1 LASYLQDRAVG
12 HRIES
17 VVFTAISA
25 LKTVTIAPTELFGGQ
40 ISAVA
45 RHGKFLDISVM
56 PVAGEDPSG
65 VEPRRPLHLVIHL
78 ARAGWLRYREQLPGL
93 VPRRGKGPLAMQ
105 LRCSDGSGF
114 ELTEAGTK
122 KGLAVYIVHEAA
134 EVSGVAR
141 LGPDALAVSPADFAT
156 RIRSHRAQL
165 KGVLT
170 DQRIICGMG
179 NAYSDEVLHT
189 AKLSPF
195 AMGARLNDSQ
205 LQQLYAAMRDVLED
219 ALLRSVGMQAAE
231 LKKEKHSGLRV
242 HGRTDLPCPVCQDTI
257 REVSFADSSLQYCPG
272 CQTGGKLL
280 ADRRLSRLLK

>member
-1 LASYLQDRAVG
+1 MPELPEVHALASCLQDRAVG

-17 VVFTAISA
+17 VLFTAISA
-25 LKTVTIAPTELFGGQ
+25 LKTVTVATTELAGGQ
-40 ISAVA
+40 IYAVA
-45 RHGKFLDISVM
+45 RHGKFLDISVL

-65 VEPRRPLHLVIHL
+65 LAEPRRPLHLVIHL
-78 ARAGWLRYREQLPGL
+78 ARAGWLRYREQLSGL

-105 LRCSDGSGF
+105 LRLSDGSGF

-134 EVSGVAR
+134 EVPGIAR
-141 LGPDALAVSPADFAT
+141 LGPDALAVSPADFAS

-170 DQRIICGMG
+170 NQRIIAGIG
-179 NAYSDEVLHT
+179 NAYSDEVLHA

-195 AMGARLNDSQ
+195 AMCARLNDSQ
-205 LQQLYAAMRDVLED
+205 LQQLYVAMRDVLED
-219 ALLRSVGMQAAE
+219 AVRRSVGMKAAE

-242 HGRTDLPCPVCQDTI
+242 HGRTDLPCPVC
-257 REVSFADSSLQYCPG
+257 
-272 CQTGGKLL
+272 
-280 ADRRLSRLLK
+280 